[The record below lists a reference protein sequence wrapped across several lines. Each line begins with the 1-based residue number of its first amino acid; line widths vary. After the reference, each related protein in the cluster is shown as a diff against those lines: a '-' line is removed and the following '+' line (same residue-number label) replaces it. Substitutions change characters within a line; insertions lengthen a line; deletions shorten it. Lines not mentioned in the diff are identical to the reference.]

1 VSFHMA
7 TYNIYGIGAALVDTE
22 VEVSDAFLASAQI
35 DKGVMTLVDEPR
47 QTELLE
53 ALASENTHMLRKCGG
68 SVCNSVV
75 AASSLG
81 AKTFFSGKV
90 ADDSDGG
97 LYIDDLND
105 AGVAFHSAGQESGIT
120 GKCLVMVT
128 DDAERTM
135 NTFLGAS
142 EALSAR
148 EIDQAALIDSEWFY
162 VEGYL
167 VTDEARTLAT
177 KIAAETAKANN
188 VKVAISLSDPFV
200 VAVFG
205 DALRQV
211 IGGGVDL
218 IFCNKDEAMAFTGT
232 DTLEA
237 AAEGLKQYT
246 KTFAIT
252 DGANGAITF
261 DGHTMN
267 QSKGVEA
274 KAIDT
279 NGAGDMFAGAFLYAI
294 TSGKSYAWAASL
306 ANDCAARVVAQFGP
320 RLEASEF
327 NAIKAKF
334 GL

>member
-1 VSFHMA
+1 MKKYDV
-7 TYNIYGIGAALVDTE
+7 YGIGAALVDTE
-22 VEVSDAFLASAQI
+22 VEVSDAFLADANI

-81 AKTFFSGKV
+81 AKIFFSGKV
-90 ADDSDGG
+90 ADDSDGQ
-97 LYIDDLND
+97 LYINDLQH
-105 AGVAFHSAGQESGIT
+105 AGVDFQSAGQESGIT

-148 EIDQAALIDSEWFY
+148 EIDQAALVDSEWFY

-177 KIAAETAKANN
+177 KIAVETAKAKN

-200 VAVFG
+200 AAVFG
-205 DALRQV
+205 DALRDV

-232 DTLEA
+232 ESLEV
-237 AAEGLKQYT
+237 AAEALKQVT

-261 DGHTMN
+261 DGNTMN

-320 RLEASEF
+320 RLEALEF

-334 GL
+334 GI

>member
-1 VSFHMA
+1 MKK
-7 TYNIYGIGAALVDTE
+7 YDIYGIGAALVDTE
-22 VEVSDAFLASAQI
+22 VEVSDAFLAGAQI
-35 DKGVMTLVDEPR
+35 DKGVMTLVDEQR
-47 QTELLE
+47 QAELLA
-53 ALASENTHMLRKCGG
+53 ALASENTHILRKCGG

-81 AKTFFSGKV
+81 AKAFFSGKV
-90 ADDSDGG
+90 ADDGDGQ
-97 LYIDDLND
+97 LYINDLQD
-105 AGVAFHSAGQESGIT
+105 AGVDFHSAGQESGIT

-148 EIDQAALIDSEWFY
+148 EIDQVALVDSEWFY

-177 KIAAETAKANN
+177 KVAVETAKANN

-232 DTLEA
+232 ESLEA
-237 AAEGLKQYT
+237 AAESLKQYT

-261 DGHTMN
+261 DGDTLN
-267 QSKGVEA
+267 QSKSVEA

-294 TSGKSYAWAASL
+294 TAGRDYAWAADL

-320 RLEASEF
+320 RLEAQQF
-327 NAIKAKF
+327 VKIKTQF
-334 GL
+334 GI

>member
-1 VSFHMA
+1 MRK
-7 TYNIYGIGAALVDTE
+7 YNVYGIGAALVDTE
-22 VEVSDAFLASAQI
+22 VEVSDAFLADANI
-35 DKGVMTLVDEPR
+35 DKGVMTLVDEAR
-47 QTELLE
+47 QAELIA
-53 ALASENTHMLRKCGG
+53 ALASENTRMLRKCGG

-81 AKTFFSGKV
+81 AKAFFSGKV
-90 ADDSDGG
+90 ADDDDGQ
-97 LYIDDLND
+97 LYIDDLKE
-105 AGVAFHSAGQESGIT
+105 AGVDFHTAGQEPGIT

-142 EALSAR
+142 EGLSAR
-148 EIDQAALIDSEWFY
+148 EIDKAALVNSEWFY

-167 VTDEARTLAT
+167 VTDEARTAAT
-177 KIAAETAKANN
+177 KATVELAKASG

-205 DALRQV
+205 DALREV

-232 DTLEA
+232 DSLEA
-237 AAEGLKQYT
+237 AAEALKRYT

-267 QSKGVEA
+267 QSRGVEA

-294 TSGKSYAWAASL
+294 TSGQSYAWAADL

-320 RLEASEF
+320 RLEVQQF
-327 NAIKAKF
+327 YDIKNQF
-334 GL
+334 GI

>member
-1 VSFHMA
+1 MKK
-7 TYNIYGIGAALVDTE
+7 YDIYGIGAALVDTE
-22 VEVSDAFLASAQI
+22 VEVSDDFLSKASI
-35 DKGVMTLVDEPR
+35 DKGVMTLVDESR
-47 QTELLE
+47 QAELIGSLSAE
-53 ALASENTHMLRKCGG
+53 SSAMLRKCGG

-81 AKTFFSGKV
+81 AQAFFSGKV
-90 ADDSDGG
+90 ADDTDGQ
-97 LYIDDLND
+97 LYIDDLKE
-105 AGVAFHSAGQESGIT
+105 AGVDFHSAGQEPGIT

-142 EALSAR
+142 EALSGR

-167 VTDEARTLAT
+167 VTDEARTAAT
-177 KIAAETAKANN
+177 KAAVELAKANG

-200 VAVFG
+200 VSVFG

-211 IGGGVDL
+211 IGDTVDL

-232 DTLEA
+232 ETLDAASEA
-237 AAEGLKQYT
+237 LKQYT

-261 DGHTMN
+261 DGSSLD
-267 QSKGVEA
+267 QSEGVEA

-294 TSGKSYAWAASL
+294 TAGKNYGWAASL
-306 ANDCAARVVAQFGP
+306 ANDCAAKVVARFGP
-320 RLEASEF
+320 RLDPNDF
-327 NAIKAKF
+327 TLVKQRF
-334 GL
+334 GI

>member
-1 VSFHMA
+1 MA

-47 QTELLE
+47 QAELLE

-81 AKTFFSGKV
+81 AKIFFSGKV
-90 ADDSDGG
+90 ADDSDGE
-97 LYIDDLND
+97 LYIGDLND

-142 EALSAR
+142 EALSER
-148 EIDQAALIDSEWFY
+148 EIDQTALVDSEWFY

-177 KIAAETAKANN
+177 KIAVETAKANN
-188 VKVAISLSDPFV
+188 VNVAVSLSDPFV

-237 AAEGLKQYT
+237 AAEALKRYT

-274 KAIDT
+274 NAIDT

-294 TSGKSYAWAASL
+294 TSGKSYAWAAGL

-320 RLEASEF
+320 RLESSEF
-327 NAIKAKF
+327 DAIKAKF
-334 GL
+334 GI

>member
-1 VSFHMA
+1 MA

-22 VEVSDAFLASAQI
+22 VEVSDAFLANASI
-35 DKGVMTLVDEPR
+35 DKGVMTLVDEAR
-47 QTELLE
+47 QAELLV

-81 AKTFFSGKV
+81 AKAFFSGKV
-90 ADDSDGG
+90 ADDADGQ
-97 LYIDDLND
+97 LYINDLQH
-105 AGVAFHSAGQESGIT
+105 AGVDFQSAGQESGIT

-148 EIDQAALIDSEWFY
+148 EIDQAALVDSEWFY

-177 KIAAETAKANN
+177 KVAVETAKANG

-205 DALRQV
+205 DALREV
-211 IGGGVDL
+211 IGDGVDL
-218 IFCNKDEAMAFTGT
+218 IFCNKDEAMAFTGSES
-232 DTLEA
+232 LEA
-237 AAEGLKQYT
+237 AAETLKQYT

-252 DGANGAITF
+252 DGAKGAITF
-261 DGHTMN
+261 DGNETN

-294 TSGKSYAWAASL
+294 TSGKTYAWAASL

-327 NAIKAKF
+327 DAIKTKF

>member
-1 VSFHMA
+1 MA
-7 TYNIYGIGAALVDTE
+7 SYNIYGIGAALVDTE
-22 VEVSDAFLASAQI
+22 IQVSDAFLASANI
-35 DKGVMTLVDEPR
+35 DKGVMTLVDEDR
-47 QTELLE
+47 QHELLA
-53 ALASENTHMLRKCGG
+53 ALASGSHAMDRKCGG

-81 AKTFFSGKV
+81 AKAFFSGKV
-90 ADDSDGG
+90 ADDIDGQCYISD
-97 LYIDDLND
+97 LQK
-105 AGVAFHSAGQESGIT
+105 AGVDFHAAGQEAGIT

-142 EALSAR
+142 EALSER
-148 EIDQAALIDSEWFY
+148 EIDQAALVDSEWFY

-177 KIAAETAKANN
+177 KAAVETAKANN
-188 VKVAISLSDPFV
+188 VNVAVSLSDPFV

-205 DALRQV
+205 DALREV

-232 DTLEA
+232 ESLEA
-237 AAEGLKQYT
+237 AAEALKQCA

-261 DGHTMN
+261 DGNAVN
-267 QSKGVEA
+267 QSKGVDA

-294 TSGKSYAWAASL
+294 TSGKGYAWAAGL

-320 RLEASEF
+320 RLEALEF

-334 GL
+334 GI

>member
-1 VSFHMA
+1 MA

-47 QTELLE
+47 QAELLE

-81 AKTFFSGKV
+81 AKAFFSGKV
-90 ADDSDGG
+90 ADDSDGQ
-97 LYIDDLND
+97 LYINDLQE

-148 EIDQAALIDSEWFY
+148 EIDQAALVDSEWFY

-177 KIAAETAKANN
+177 KAAVETAKANN

-205 DALRQV
+205 DALREV

-232 DTLEA
+232 GTLET
-237 AAEGLKQYT
+237 AAEALKQYT

-274 KAIDT
+274 RAIDT

-294 TSGKSYAWAASL
+294 TSGKGYAWAAGL

-327 NAIKAKF
+327 DAIKAKF

>member
-1 VSFHMA
+1 MRKYDIH
-7 TYNIYGIGAALVDTE
+7 GIGAALVDTE
-22 VEVSDAFLASAQI
+22 VEVSDAFLANANI
-35 DKGVMTLVDEPR
+35 DKGVMTLVDEAR
-47 QTELLE
+47 QAELLG
-53 ALASENTHMLRKCGG
+53 ALSAESGSMLRKCGG

-81 AKTFFSGKV
+81 AQAFFSGKV
-90 ADDSDGG
+90 ADDTDGQ
-97 LYIDDLND
+97 LYIDDLKE
-105 AGVAFHSAGQESGIT
+105 AGVDFHSAGQEPGIT

-142 EALSAR
+142 EDLSAR
-148 EIDQAALIDSEWFY
+148 EIDKAALVDSEWFY

-167 VTDEARTLAT
+167 VTDEARTAATQAAVELA
-177 KIAAETAKANN
+177 KDSG

-211 IGGGVDL
+211 IGDGVDL

-232 DTLEA
+232 ETLDAASEA
-237 AAEGLKQYT
+237 LKQYT

-261 DGHTMN
+261 DGTSLN
-267 QSKGVEA
+267 QSEGVKAE
-274 KAIDT
+274 AIDT

-320 RLEASEF
+320 RLEAQEF
-327 NAIKAKF
+327 DLIKTKF
-334 GL
+334 DI

>member
-1 VSFHMA
+1 MSK
-7 TYNIYGIGAALVDTE
+7 YNIYGIGAALVDTE
-22 VEVSDAFLASAQI
+22 VEVSDAFLAAANI
-35 DKGVMTLVDEPR
+35 DKGVMTLVDEAR
-47 QTELLE
+47 QTELLA
-53 ALASENTHMLRKCGG
+53 ALASENAHILRKCGG

-75 AASSLG
+75 AASNLG

-90 ADDSDGG
+90 ADDSDGQ
-97 LYIDDLND
+97 LYINDLQE

-148 EIDQAALIDSEWFY
+148 EVDQAALVDSEWFY

-177 KIAAETAKANN
+177 KVAVETAKASN

-200 VAVFG
+200 VEVFG
-205 DALRQV
+205 DALREV

-232 DTLEA
+232 GSLEA
-237 AAEGLKQYT
+237 AAESLKQYT

-261 DGHTMN
+261 DGNTLN

-279 NGAGDMFAGAFLYAI
+279 NGAGDMFAGTFLYAI
-294 TSGKSYAWAASL
+294 TSGKRYAWAADL

-327 NAIKAKF
+327 DVIKAKF

>member
-1 VSFHMA
+1 MA

-22 VEVSDAFLASAQI
+22 VEVSDTFLASAQI
-35 DKGVMTLVDEPR
+35 DKGVMTLVDEQR

-81 AKTFFSGKV
+81 AKAFFSGKV
-90 ADDSDGG
+90 ADDTDGQ
-97 LYIDDLND
+97 LYINDLQE
-105 AGVAFHSAGQESGIT
+105 AGVDFHSAGQESGIT

-148 EIDQAALIDSEWFY
+148 EIDRAALVNSEWFY

-177 KIAAETAKANN
+177 KAAVETAKANN

-205 DALRQV
+205 DALREV

-232 DTLEA
+232 ESLEA
-237 AAEGLKQYT
+237 AAEALKQCA

-261 DGHTMN
+261 DGNAVN
-267 QSKGVEA
+267 QSKGVDA

-294 TSGKSYAWAASL
+294 TSGKGYAWAAGL

-320 RLEASEF
+320 RLESSEF

-334 GL
+334 GI

>member
-1 VSFHMA
+1 MVS
-7 TYNIYGIGAALVDTE
+7 
-22 VEVSDAFLASAQI
+22 VSDAFLADANI

-47 QTELLE
+47 QSELLA

-90 ADDSDGG
+90 ADDSDGE
-97 LYIDDLND
+97 LYINDLQE

-128 DDAERTM
+128 EDAERTM

-142 EALSAR
+142 EALSER
-148 EIDQAALIDSEWFY
+148 EIDQAALVDSEWFY

-167 VTDEARTLAT
+167 VTDEARTVAT
-177 KIAAETAKANN
+177 KAAVEAAKANN
-188 VKVAISLSDPFV
+188 VKVAVSLSDPFV

-232 DTLEA
+232 ESLEA
-237 AAEGLKQYT
+237 AAESLKQVT

-294 TSGKSYAWAASL
+294 TSGKRYAWAADL

-327 NAIKAKF
+327 DVIKAQF
-334 GL
+334 GI

>member
-1 VSFHMA
+1 MKKYDV
-7 TYNIYGIGAALVDTE
+7 YGIGAALVDTE
-22 VEVSDAFLASAQI
+22 VEVSDAFLVGAHI
-35 DKGVMTLVDEPR
+35 NKGVMTLVDEPR
-47 QTELLE
+47 QAQLLA
-53 ALASENTHMLRKCGG
+53 ALVSQNAHMLRKCGG
-68 SVCNSVV
+68 SVCNSLV

-81 AKTFFSGKV
+81 IKTFFSGKV
-90 ADDSDGG
+90 ADDSDGE
-97 LYIDDLND
+97 LYINDLQD
-105 AGVAFHSAGQESGIT
+105 AGVDFHSAGQESGIT

-128 DDAERTM
+128 EDAERTM

-142 EALSAR
+142 EGLSAR
-148 EIDQAALIDSEWFY
+148 EIDQAALVDSEWFY

-177 KIAAETAKANN
+177 KVAVEAARANG
-188 VKVAISLSDPFV
+188 VKIAISLSDPFV

-205 DALRQV
+205 DALRKL

-232 DTLEA
+232 ETLEK
-237 AAEGLKQYT
+237 AAESLKQHT

-261 DGHTMN
+261 DGNAMI
-267 QSKGVEA
+267 QSKGVDS
-274 KAIDT
+274 KTIDT
-279 NGAGDMFAGAFLYAI
+279 NGAGDMFAGAFLCAI

-320 RLEASEF
+320 RLESSEF
-327 NAIKAKF
+327 DLIKIKF

>member
-1 VSFHMA
+1 MA

-47 QTELLE
+47 QAELLA

-81 AKTFFSGKV
+81 AKAFFSGKV
-90 ADDSDGG
+90 ADDSDGQ
-97 LYIDDLND
+97 LYINDLQD
-105 AGVAFHSAGQESGIT
+105 AGVDFHRAGQESGIT

-148 EIDQAALIDSEWFY
+148 EIDQAALVDSEWFY

-177 KIAAETAKANN
+177 KVAVETAKANN

-205 DALRQV
+205 DALREV

-232 DTLEA
+232 ESLEA
-237 AAEGLKQYT
+237 AAEALKQVHQDLRHYR
-246 KTFAIT
+246 
-252 DGANGAITF
+252 
-261 DGHTMN
+261 
-267 QSKGVEA
+267 
-274 KAIDT
+274 
-279 NGAGDMFAGAFLYAI
+279 
-294 TSGKSYAWAASL
+294 W
-306 ANDCAARVVAQFGP
+306 R
-320 RLEASEF
+320 
-327 NAIKAKF
+327 
-334 GL
+334 

>member
-1 VSFHMA
+1 M
-7 TYNIYGIGAALVDTE
+7 TRYNIYGIGAALVDTE
-22 VEVSDAFLASAQI
+22 VEVSDAFLSNAGI
-35 DKGVMTLVDEPR
+35 DKGVMTLVDVAR
-47 QTELLE
+47 QSELLA
-53 ALASENTHMLRKCGG
+53 ALASESVYLARKCGG

-90 ADDSDGG
+90 ADDSDGA
-97 LYIDDLND
+97 LYINDLKE
-105 AGVAFHSAGQESGIT
+105 AGVDFHSAGQESGIT

-142 EALSAR
+142 EALSGR
-148 EIDQAALIDSEWFY
+148 EIDQAALVDSEWFY

-177 KIAAETAKANN
+177 KAAVETAKANN
-188 VKVAISLSDPFV
+188 VKVAVSLSDPFV

-205 DALRQV
+205 DALRDV

-232 DTLEA
+232 ESLEA
-237 AAEGLKQYT
+237 ASEALKQYT

-252 DGANGAITF
+252 DGVEGAVTF
-261 DGHTMN
+261 DGTSLE
-267 QSKGVEA
+267 QSEGVKV

-294 TSGKSYAWAASL
+294 TADKNYVWASSL
-306 ANDCAARVVAQFGP
+306 ANDCASKVVARFGP
-320 RLEASEF
+320 RLEPDDFTS
-327 NAIKAKF
+327 IKQRF
-334 GL
+334 GI

>member
-1 VSFHMA
+1 MKKYDV
-7 TYNIYGIGAALVDTE
+7 YGIGAALVDTE
-22 VEVSDAFLASAQI
+22 VEVSDEFLASAHI
-35 DKGVMTLVDEPR
+35 DKGVMTLVDEAR
-47 QTELLE
+47 QSELLA

-81 AKTFFSGKV
+81 ARTFFSGKV
-90 ADDSDGG
+90 ADDSDGQ
-97 LYIDDLND
+97 LYINDLQD
-105 AGVAFHSAGQESGIT
+105 AGVDFQSAGQESGIT

-128 DDAERTM
+128 EDAERTM

-148 EIDQAALIDSEWFY
+148 EIDQAALFYSEWFY

-177 KIAAETAKANN
+177 KIAVETAKANN
-188 VKVAISLSDPFV
+188 IKVAISLSDPFV
-200 VAVFG
+200 VAFFG
-205 DALRQV
+205 DALLEV

-218 IFCNKDEAMAFTGT
+218 IFCNKDEVMAFTGT
-232 DTLEA
+232 ESLEA
-237 AAEGLKQYT
+237 AAESLKQHT

-261 DGHTMN
+261 DGNTMN

-294 TSGKSYAWAASL
+294 TSGKSYAWAADL

-320 RLEASEF
+320 RLESSEF
-327 NAIKAKF
+327 DVIKAKF

>member
-1 VSFHMA
+1 MKKYS
-7 TYNIYGIGAALVDTE
+7 IYGIGAALVDTE
-22 VEVSDAFLASAQI
+22 VEVSDEFLANASI
-35 DKGVMTLVDEPR
+35 DKGVMTLVDEAR
-47 QTELLE
+47 QTELIGSLS
-53 ALASENTHMLRKCGG
+53 AQDSAMLRKCGG

-81 AKTFFSGKV
+81 AQAFFSGKV
-90 ADDSDGG
+90 ADDEDGQ
-97 LYIDDLND
+97 LYIDDLKE
-105 AGVAFHSAGQESGIT
+105 AGVDFHSAGQEPGIT

-142 EALSAR
+142 EGLSAR
-148 EIDQAALIDSEWFY
+148 EIDQAALVNSEWFY

-167 VTDEARTLAT
+167 VTDEARTAAT
-177 KIAAETAKANN
+177 KAAVELAKSSG

-200 VAVFG
+200 VSVFG

-211 IGGGVDL
+211 MGDGVDL

-232 DTLEA
+232 ETLDAASEA
-237 AAEGLKQYT
+237 LKQYT

-252 DGANGAITF
+252 DGAKGAITF
-261 DGHTMN
+261 DGSSLDYSH
-267 QSKGVEA
+267 GVKAE
-274 KAIDT
+274 AIDT

-294 TSGKSYAWAASL
+294 TSGRSYGWAADL

-320 RLEASEF
+320 RLEAQEF
-327 NAIKAKF
+327 DLIKTKF
-334 GL
+334 DI